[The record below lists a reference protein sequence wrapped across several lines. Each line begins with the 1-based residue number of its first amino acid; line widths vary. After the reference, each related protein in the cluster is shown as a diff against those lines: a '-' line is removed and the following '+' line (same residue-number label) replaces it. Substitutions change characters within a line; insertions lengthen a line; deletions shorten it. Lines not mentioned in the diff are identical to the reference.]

1 MTVFLDFN
9 INTISDVLSLIIKL
23 DEQAPLKIQS
33 ATDSNGNY
41 IPEGIQISFDD
52 QNINKAIC
60 SYLEYKKQLSLMPH
74 TPTDTSTAETQISPM
89 DKEKNKLLLNNDCI
103 KKSAKSADFFIVFRL
118 TNILLIYASLCGL
131 PHLLLCHLLCH
142 FFIKLYQFAIIYDNF
157 FTLCFFYQCRINTGF
172 SGFFLH

>member
-74 TPTDTSTAETQISPM
+74 TPTDTSTAETQISPI

-103 KKSAKSADFFIVFRL
+103 KKIR
-118 TNILLIYASLCGL
+118 
-131 PHLLLCHLLCH
+131 
-142 FFIKLYQFAIIYDNF
+142 
-157 FTLCFFYQCRINTGF
+157 
-172 SGFFLH
+172 

>member
-1 MTVFLDFN
+1 MSSEINIGEKIKTYRKLKNMTQEDLSKKSDLYVSTIKKYETGERKPKTDQLQKIADALGVSVTVFLDFN

-41 IPEGIQISFDD
+41 IPEGIQISIYD

-103 KKSAKSADFFIVFRL
+103 KK
-118 TNILLIYASLCGL
+118 IL
-131 PHLLLCHLLCH
+131 
-142 FFIKLYQFAIIYDNF
+142 
-157 FTLCFFYQCRINTGF
+157 
-172 SGFFLH
+172 

>member
-1 MTVFLDFN
+1 MSSKISIGEKIKTYRKLNNMTQEDLSKESDLYVSTIKKYETGERKPKPDQLQKIADALGVSVTVFLDFN

-41 IPEGIQISFDD
+41 IPEGI
-52 QNINKAIC
+52 C

-74 TPTDTSTAETQISPM
+74 TPTDTSTAETQISPI

-103 KKSAKSADFFIVFRL
+103 KKIR
-118 TNILLIYASLCGL
+118 
-131 PHLLLCHLLCH
+131 
-142 FFIKLYQFAIIYDNF
+142 
-157 FTLCFFYQCRINTGF
+157 
-172 SGFFLH
+172 